1 MMKIYKVLRDCFV
14 LGAFRKMGTTIET
27 LKVLN
32 YPWLE
37 LVSDTPAPEEL
48 KVPKPEEPEKE
59 VALNE
64 GDNTYTEEEPEVTE
78 VPEEPVE
85 EEKKTTKKK

>member
-37 LVSDTPAPEEL
+37 LVSDTPG
-48 KVPKPEEPEKE
+48 KKEPEKGVASKEQPETPEALETPE
-59 VALNE
+59 VADAE
-64 GDNTYTEEEPEVTE
+64 AEPM
-78 VPEEPVE
+78 E